1 MQKKNCWEIKKCG
14 RQPGGEQVTHQG
26 ICPASTL
33 IAMNGIN
40 DGINGGRACWALTG
54 TMSGPAEKVQ
64 GRFARTLHISCYEC
78 SFYEQVLTEEQDNFK
93 GTVAIVKKLKEAVST
108 VTTSSES

>member
-1 MQKKNCWEIKKCG
+1 MHKKNCWEIKKCG
-14 RQPGGEQVTHQG
+14 RQPGGEQVAHQG

-54 TMSGPAEKVQ
+54 TMSGPADKVQ
-64 GRFARTLHISCYEC
+64 GSFARTLDISCYEC
-78 SFYEQVLTEEQDNFK
+78 AFYEQVLTEEKDNFK
-93 GTVAIVKKLKEAVST
+93 GTVAIVKRLKKFIQV
-108 VTTSSES
+108 VTTSP